1 MRSDRATARDR
12 AAARPRRPRAIASRG
27 VPPLPLP
34 PSGLVAARYYDKF
47 IQWQFRLL
55 KKQDRIKFGKRANV
69 YSPKDGQVRERKF
82 PTPLRTF
89 PR

>member
-1 MRSDRATARDR
+1 MRSGRATARDR
-12 AAARPRRPRAIASRG
+12 APRGRADRERWRHAASPR
-27 VPPLPLP
+27 LPLP

>member
-1 MRSDRATARDR
+1 MLLSSEHPLTVSCVTLDHKFEQDFKSANRSLELEGEI
-12 AAARPRRPRAIASRG
+12 AA
-27 VPPLPLP
+27 
-34 PSGLVAARYYDKF
+34 
-47 IQWQFRLL
+47 QFRLL

>member
-1 MRSDRATARDR
+1 MRSDRATARR
-12 AAARPRRPRAIASRG
+12 AAAPTESDRVTPRPPSA
-27 VPPLPLP
+27 LP

>member
-1 MRSDRATARDR
+1 MLRSSQGCTWPQQFHPHYL
-12 AAARPRRPRAIASRG
+12 PR
-27 VPPLPLP
+27 LPLP